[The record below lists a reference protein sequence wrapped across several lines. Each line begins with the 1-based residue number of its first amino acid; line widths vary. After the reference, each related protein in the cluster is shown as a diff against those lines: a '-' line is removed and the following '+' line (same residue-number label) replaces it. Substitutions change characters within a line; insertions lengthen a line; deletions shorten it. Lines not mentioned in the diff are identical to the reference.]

1 MNVEGDFRYA
11 ASGAFDECIDFLE
24 YLDEC
29 TNDWEEAFV
38 SWIGVSGRWKKE
50 RKMSQNY
57 WGPLN
62 LVKVLISLFYQFFY
76 WWVLNSQSHPP
87 PSP

>member
-1 MNVEGDFRYA
+1 MNVEGDFRYVE
-11 ASGAFDECIDFLE
+11 SEAFDECIDFLE

-29 TNDWEEAFV
+29 GNDCEEAFV
-38 SWIGVSGRWKKE
+38 GWIGVSGRWKKE

-62 LVKVLISLFYQFFY
+62 IVKVLKFSFLSFFLY
-76 WWVLNSQSHPP
+76 W
-87 PSP
+87 

>member
-29 TNDWEEAFV
+29 TNDWEEAFAG
-38 SWIGVSGRWKKE
+38 WIGVSGRWKKE

-62 LVKVLISLFYQFFY
+62 IVNVLKVSFLSFFLY
-76 WWVLNSQSHPP
+76 W
-87 PSP
+87 